1 MVFQSSDTILNSYP
15 ENMRILVAPLLSTLD
30 IVSPLNFSHSSEY
43 VVLFHCDFILY
54 FSDS

>member
-1 MVFQSSDTILNSYP
+1 MVFQSSDTILNLYP
-15 ENMRILVAPLLSTLD
+15 ENMQILVASLLSALD

-54 FSDS
+54 FSDN